1 MIRVVAAAV
10 VRLTGSR
17 SLLVEVAPATN
28 DPKRRCPDITRA
40 RSLLGWEPLIGFEDG
55 LRSMLA
61 GDV

>member
-1 MIRVVAAAV
+1 MIRDVAAAV

-17 SLLVEVAPATN
+17 SLLVKVAPAAN
-28 DPKRRCPDITRA
+28 DPKRRCPDTTRA
-40 RSLLGWEPLIGFEDG
+40 RSPLGWKPLVGFKDG